1 MSGDVLLLSVENG
14 KFTVIEAIF
23 SRVTDNYYYSSLT
36 RAVKFR
42 HLEIHLITKSREK
55 GKTGSLRI

>member
-14 KFTVIEAIF
+14 KFTVIQAIF
-23 SRVTDNYYYSSLT
+23 SRVTDHYYSSLT
-36 RAVKFR
+36 RAVKCR
-42 HLEIHLITKSREK
+42 RLEIHLITQSREK